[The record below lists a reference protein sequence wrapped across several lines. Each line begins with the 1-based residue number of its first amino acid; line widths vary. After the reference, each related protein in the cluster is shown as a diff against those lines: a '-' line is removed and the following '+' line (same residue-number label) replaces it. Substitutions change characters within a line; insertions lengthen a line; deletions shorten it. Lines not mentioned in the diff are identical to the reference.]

1 MILQRPSHLYG
12 AAFHGDNEVMPR
24 LDATFVRAVALAA
37 LSGCSSSDGSSAATT
52 DGGAG
57 EDSSSRG
64 TSDGS
69 APDGSVL
76 GGDGGTLGDA
86 QGGGGDAQPGGDGGV
101 AGTRGFP
108 TAAPWVSF
116 YGPASGTDLVKTA
129 STFRIINLDADP
141 DAGGFTDA
149 QLTALKA
156 GGQNRVISYMNVG
169 SCEDFRSYWSAD
181 PAGHKSCVNS
191 GALTTPYGG
200 YPNEK
205 WANLG
210 IAAYRDLIVNYV
222 AVRLAARGIDGF
234 FLDNLEVVEHGAGA
248 AEGPCDAACA
258 QGGLDLVWELRQRF
272 PGLLIVMQNATSD
285 VTRLGT
291 THGVPYPSVL
301 DGISHEEVFSNGGDA
316 LAQTELAAWRK
327 MALTVNGRPFW
338 LASEDYVG
346 ACSTAAKPQQLTIA
360 AQAAAAGL
368 SSYVT
373 DASAK
378 QQAPC
383 FWAAL

>member
-1 MILQRPSHLYG
+1 MTQRPGHLYG
-12 AAFHGDNEVMPR
+12 GRFHGDNEAMPR
-24 LDATFVRAVALAA
+24 RRVPFALVVALAA
-37 LSGCSSSDGSSAATT
+37 LAGCSSSDASSAATIDGGT
-52 DGGAG
+52 GGDSGGGNPDGSALDGGA
-57 EDSSSRG
+57 
-64 TSDGS
+64 
-69 APDGSVL
+69 L
-76 GGDGGTLGDA
+76 GGDGGTPGDA
-86 QGGGGDAQPGGDGGV
+86 QPGGGNDAQPGGDGGV

-108 TAAPWVSF
+108 TGAPWVSF

-169 SCEDFRSYWSAD
+169 SCEDFRSYWSTD

-210 IAAYRDLIVNYV
+210 NAAYRDLIVSYV

-234 FLDNLEVVEHGAGA
+234 FLDNLEVVEHGAAA

-316 LAQTELAAWRK
+316 LAQSELAAWRK
-327 MALTVNGRPFW
+327 MNLIVNGRPFW

-346 ACSTAAKPQQLTIA
+346 ACSTAAKPQQQAIA

-383 FWAAL
+383 FWASL